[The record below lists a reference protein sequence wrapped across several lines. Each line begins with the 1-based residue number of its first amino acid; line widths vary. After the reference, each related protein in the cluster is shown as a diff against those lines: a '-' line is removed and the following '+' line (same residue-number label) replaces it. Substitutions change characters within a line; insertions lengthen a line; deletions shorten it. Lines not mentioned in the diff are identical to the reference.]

1 MFMIVFSHVIW
12 EGNFTYPRNVAMH
25 NVVTQIPWLFG
36 QIGVIAF
43 TLISAYFLSKSS
55 KVKIN
60 GILNIGKVTWSWSI
74 IILISAWVF
83 RKNLDVLNLKLT
95 IKSIFPIL
103 MGTYWY
109 VTAYIALY
117 LIFPYLNIVINKL
130 DKSEYNKFLL
140 VLIVI
145 FSIVPTFTGASSL
158 NSTNAA
164 SSVFSL
170 IVVYFIG
177 GYIRKYEDDIKVP
190 FRRLIIVLVLS
201 LFLSILIL
209 ILLNYANKYG
219 FINITGVNRLY
230 GRFMRTNSIFQIISG
245 TTLFLIFRELRI
257 KYSKTI
263 NNIATKMFGVYIIHT
278 NPIIIIVLWGNL
290 VRINRFE
297 FSNYIL
303 IYEFVVAVCVY
314 LICIILEYI
323 RELFFSFSGKVFTS
337 KQLTK
342 GGK

>member
-1 MFMIVFSHVIW
+1 MKKVRESNIELLRVLSMFMIVFSHVIW

-190 FRRLIIVLVLS
+190 IRRLIVI
-201 LFLSILIL
+201 FSIIPV
-209 ILLNYANKYG
+209 
-219 FINITGVNRLY
+219 FID
-230 GRFMRTNSIFQIISG
+230 
-245 TTLFLIFRELRI
+245 
-257 KYSKTI
+257 
-263 NNIATKMFGVYIIHT
+263 NNIDIIK
-278 NPIIIIVLWGNL
+278 L
-290 VRINRFE
+290 
-297 FSNYIL
+297 
-303 IYEFVVAVCVY
+303 C
-314 LICIILEYI
+314 
-323 RELFFSFSGKVFTS
+323 
-337 KQLTK
+337 
-342 GGK
+342 